1 MKSKKI
7 KLAVITLVSACVL
20 GGAVFATYSLLD
32 NETVNTKQAVK
43 ESTKDEK
50 TAIRIVDAFV
60 PNDKNESVITKS
72 TAGGEKEKSNLIS
85 SIMPPKELTSSNQ
98 NEKESALLALK
109 NSVDE
114 EQNKLLALQNE
125 KNNNLIQLDNKTPE
139 KPIIPI
145 NPEENEKPTNPDK
158 PVLPLEPI
166 DPIVPTDPTEPTEP
180 TEPPD
185 PEVVPTDYSIL
196 SSLYEESTS
205 IQLNLYLSISI
216 GHFSNEMLVSSRIL
230 SDSNAS
236 QEQVD
241 VQVQRLQNSIGE
253 LVLKGDKT
261 QLVRTI
267 GHYNSLDK
275 EIYTPQSL
283 ETADVAH
290 SKAVAIRNNPEVS
303 QAQVDEAVQ
312 ALQTAIDQL
321 TKHDEPLLSLV
332 FLNRVIAQAEALTE
346 TDYTPDSYAVLA
358 SELQLA
364 KELVTREDLTKAEV
378 EAQQSSLEQA
388 ISQLVEKADK
398 TALVSA
404 LERAASIDRSLYT
417 VESLAILDQV
427 IESLQGIA
435 TDDNATQEDVK
446 NSVALIEE
454 TLNQLEVV
462 EIELESSVT
471 DDNVD
476 G

>member
-43 ESTKDEK
+43 ESKKDEK

-72 TAGGEKEKSNLIS
+72 TAGGEKEKANLIS

-139 KPIIPI
+139 KPI
-145 NPEENEKPTNPDK
+145 NPEENEKPTNPEK
-158 PVLPLEPI
+158 PVLPLEPIDPI
-166 DPIVPTDPTEPTEP
+166 DPIVPTDPTEPSE
-180 TEPPD
+180 

-241 VQVQRLQNSIGE
+241 VQVQRLQNSIYE

-261 QLVRTI
+261 QLVKTI
-267 GHYNSLDK
+267 SYYNSLDK

-283 ETADVAH
+283 ANADVAH

-312 ALQTAIDQL
+312 GLQSAIDQL

-332 FLNRVIAQAEALTE
+332 FLNRVIAQAEGLTE

-388 ISQLVEKADK
+388 ISQLVKKADK
-398 TALVSA
+398 TALLSA
-404 LERAASIDRSLYT
+404 LERANSIDRNLYT
-417 VESLAILDQV
+417 VESLTILDQV
-427 IESLQGIA
+427 INSLQGI
-435 TDDNATQEDVK
+435 TSDDNATQEDVN

-454 TLNQLEVV
+454 ALNQLELE
-462 EIELESSVT
+462 EIEQPVQEESLEE
-471 DDNVD
+471 
-476 G
+476 

>member
-43 ESTKDEK
+43 ESKKDEK

-180 TEPPD
+180 TD

-275 EIYTPQSL
+275 EIYTLQSL
-283 ETADVAH
+283 AIADVAH

-312 ALQTAIDQL
+312 ALQSAIDQL

-388 ISQLVEKADK
+388 ISQLVKKADK
-398 TALVSA
+398 AALLSA
-404 LERAASIDRSLYT
+404 LERATSIDRSLYT
-417 VESLAILDQV
+417 VESLTILEQV
-427 IESLQGIA
+427 INSLQGIA
-435 TDDNATQEDVK
+435 TDDNATQEDVN

-454 TLNQLEVV
+454 ALKQLEVV

>member
-1 MKSKKI
+1 MKNKKI
-7 KLAVITLVSACVL
+7 KLAVITLVSSCVL

-43 ESTKDEK
+43 ESTKDDK
-50 TAIRIVDAFV
+50 TPKKIVDAFV

-72 TAGGEKEKSNLIS
+72 TAGGDKEKSNLIS

-139 KPIIPI
+139 KPSVPK
-145 NPEENEKPTNPDK
+145 NPDENEKPTNPDK
-158 PVLPLEPI
+158 PVLPIEPI
-166 DPIVPTDPTEPTEP
+166 DPIEPTDPVDPTEPT
-180 TEPPD
+180 D
-185 PEVVPTDYSIL
+185 PEEIPTDYTVL
-196 SSLYEESTS
+196 SSLYEESKS

-241 VQVQRLQNSIGE
+241 VQVQRLQNSIYE

-267 GHYNSLDK
+267 SYYNSLDK

-283 ETADVAH
+283 AIADVAH

-303 QAQVDEAVQ
+303 QVQVDEAVQ
-312 ALQTAIDQL
+312 ALQSAIDQL

-388 ISQLVEKADK
+388 ISQLVKKADK
-398 TALVSA
+398 TALLSA
-404 LERAASIDRSLYT
+404 LERANSIDRNLYT
-417 VESLAILDQV
+417 VESLTILDQV
-427 IESLQGIA
+427 INSLQGI
-435 TDDNATQEDVK
+435 TSDDNATQEDVN

-454 TLNQLEVV
+454 ALNQLELE
-462 EIELESSVT
+462 EIEQPVQEESLEE
-471 DDNVD
+471 
-476 G
+476 